1 MRKLIMPVLLAV
13 LLPLSLFAQEDVKR
27 PANIGDS
34 EFDNFKNTSFD
45 IREESLTLKESVTKI
60 DNEIK
65 NYSGVMNTI
74 GVEKLKGNLK
84 ALLDTKTAVATIVN
98 RIGELDNQSKDL
110 LQNAKSLKPKTKSI
124 KATKNT
130 NASVKGL
137 QLAKG
142 DLDAVNEMV
151 TANLALLKEE
161 LTSRGEPIE

>member
-1 MRKLIMPVLLAV
+1 MRKLVMPILLSILIPV
-13 LLPLSLFAQEDVKR
+13 SLMAQDDVDR

-45 IREESLTLKESVTKI
+45 IREESFTLRESVTKI
-60 DNEIK
+60 DEEIK

-74 GVEKLKGNLK
+74 GVEKLKGNFK
-84 ALLDTKTAVATIVN
+84 ALLDTKTAIATIVN

-110 LQNAKSLKPKTKSI
+110 LQNAKSLKPKTKSL

-137 QLAKG
+137 KLAKT
-142 DLDAVNEMV
+142 DLDAVKEMLS
-151 TANLALLKEE
+151 ANIELLTSE
-161 LTSRGEPIE
+161 LKSRGEPIE

>member
-1 MRKLIMPVLLAV
+1 MRKLVMPILLSILIPV
-13 LLPLSLFAQEDVKR
+13 SLMAQDDVDR

-45 IREESLTLKESVTKI
+45 IREESFTLRESVTKI
-60 DNEIK
+60 DEEIK

-74 GVEKLKGNLK
+74 GVEKLKGNFK
-84 ALLDTKTAVATIVN
+84 ALLDTKTAIATIVN

-110 LQNAKSLKPKTKSI
+110 LQNAKSLKPKTKSL

-137 QLAKG
+137 KLAKT
-142 DLDAVNEMV
+142 DLDAVKEMLSANIELLTNE
-151 TANLALLKEE
+151 LK
-161 LTSRGEPIE
+161 SRGEPIE